1 MIVHRPNTAHPQVNY
16 SLMCCLLQVEAR
28 MNLESIESQNQ
39 QQAEIQQ
46 HSASTTPSDANPGE
60 LKAHGSGDGVDIPST
75 LQYLAQQAEINHA
88 FQEQAKSQRQEKSE
102 L

>member
-1 MIVHRPNTAHPQVNY
+1 MNY
-16 SLMCCLLQVEAR
+16 SMIFLLLQVETR
-28 MNLESIESQNQ
+28 MNLESNEPQKQ

-46 HSASTTPSDANPGE
+46 DSGANPGE
-60 LKAHGSGDGVDIPST
+60 LKSHGGGDGSDIPST

-88 FQEQAKSQRQEKSE
+88 FQEQVKSQRQEKSE

>member
-1 MIVHRPNTAHPQVNY
+1 MSHAMIY
-16 SLMCCLLQVEAR
+16 FLLQVEAR
-28 MNLESIESQNQ
+28 MSLESNESQNQ

-46 HSASTTPSDANPGE
+46 DSPSDANPGE
-60 LKAHGSGDGVDIPST
+60 LKSHGGGDGGDIPST

-88 FQEQAKSQRQEKSE
+88 FQEQVKSQRQEKSE